1 MDHQIRRQS
10 SRNSQTEQR
19 NEKIILENEYS
30 LKDLYDNI
38 EHTINSIHIIG
49 VLEED
54 RKGKI
59 TYLIITEKFPNT
71 GKEKDIKVHEALLL
85 LLSRLSHVW
94 LCVTP

>member
-85 LLSRLSHVW
+85 LIDSYV
-94 LCVTP
+94 